1 MPLGP
6 VHHVTISVADMNR
19 SIAFYRDIL
28 GFRLTMEVTVC
39 DPEHDLY
46 LCLPRGTTAQVAI
59 LQAGSITI
67 GEVELIQWSFPT
79 GPIPVSPPKRPG
91 DPGPFLLAF
100 EVTGEELEEVCER
113 MSRQGVRFWSNPITS
128 HVDGYGQI
136 RAVVCEDPDGTM
148 IELLTLPSRQ
158 EIRQARSGRPS
169 HPQSPAARPPA
180 GWT

>member
-6 VHHVTISVADMNR
+6 VHHVSLSVTDMDR

-28 GFRLTMEVTVC
+28 GFRLTLVATVS

-46 LCLPRGTTAQVAI
+46 IRLPEGTSAQVAI
-59 LQAGSITI
+59 LQAGSVTI
-67 GEVELIQWSFPT
+67 GEVELIQWSFPSSS
-79 GPIPVSPPKRPG
+79 PPPANPPKRPG

-113 MSRQGVRFWSNPITS
+113 LTRKGVEFWSEPITS
-128 HVDGYGQI
+128 HIAGYGDI

-148 IELLTLPSRQ
+148 IELLTLPTRQ
-158 EIRQARSGRPS
+158 EILNTR
-169 HPQSPAARPPA
+169 AAYMERRKQQP
-180 GWT
+180 

>member
-6 VHHVTISVADMNR
+6 VHHVTISVADLAR

-28 GFRLTMEVTVC
+28 GFRLTMEVTVR

-46 LCLPRGTTAQVAI
+46 LRLPEGTTAQVAI

-79 GPIPVSPPKRPG
+79 DPPPVTPPKRPG

-100 EVTGEELEEVCER
+100 EVTGEDLEAVRRR
-113 MSRQGVRFWSNPITS
+113 MIGQGVKFWSEPITS
-128 HVDGYGQI
+128 HIDGYGEI

-148 IELLTLPSRQ
+148 IELLTLPSPQ
-158 EIRQARSGRPS
+158 EIRKAR
-169 HPQSPAARPPA
+169 AARTPRQRDD
-180 GWT
+180 